1 MVKKA
6 ALSVRIPKTTKEG
19 IDKVAARHDRSTAS
33 LVGIILRDFLARADD
48 GPHKYPPGP
57 PGKDDYA
64 AA

>member
-6 ALSVRIPKTTKEG
+6 ALSVRIRETTKKG

-33 LVGIILRDFLARADD
+33 LVEIVLRDFLAKAGD
-48 GPHKYPPGP
+48 GPHPPAPPGI
-57 PGKDDYA
+57 DDHA